1 MVNSLK
7 GVNSVMANV
16 NEEMNISQIS
26 EVMKEFAKESEK
38 MGMQQEIMQDQMDMA
53 MDTGDTEAQADEV
66 YNQILGEVGMNL
78 NTEIATGTGAVAS

>member
-38 MGMQQEIMQDQMDMA
+38 MGMQQEIMQD
-53 MDTGDTEAQADEV
+53 
-66 YNQILGEVGMNL
+66 
-78 NTEIATGTGAVAS
+78 

>member
-16 NEEMNISQIS
+16 NEEMDVKQIS
-26 EVMKEFAKESEK
+26 EVMREFAKESEK

-53 MDTGDTEAQADEV
+53 MDTGDTEQQADEV
-66 YNQILGEVGMNL
+66 YQQILGEVGMNL
-78 NTEIATGTGAVAS
+78 NEEINTGKGAIS